1 MATLTFCTTVLFD
14 HGALEQ
20 LGGTL
25 KGNGISRPLI
35 CTDQGLLRAGIIDK
49 VRGAMSNEF
58 QTTIFHDT
66 PENPTEEAVLA
77 AAALYREAGCDGI
90 ISVGGGSS
98 MDLGKAVAL
107 AVTHED
113 ELLSYTAGLG
123 GARKI
128 GPVAPLIA
136 VPTTAGTGSEVSTGA
151 VVIMSN
157 GEKLI
162 LASKHL
168 VPRVAICDPDLTLG
182 LPSLLT
188 AATGMDAIA
197 HCIEAVCSRQVNPP
211 ADAVGL
217 DGIRRALGQGH
228 LERAVA
234 DGTDAQARWNM
245 MMASTEGAMAF
256 TKGLGAVHSM
266 SHACGSLPGLRL
278 HHGTLNAVCLPPV
291 LRFNHEKI
299 GEALPRIASA
309 MGLAEGADVSDEI
322 EALNTRLG
330 LPKNLGE
337 MGVTADMIDYLAA
350 HAAKDVCTF
359 TNPRGVSRDEYADLF
374 ERTIAG

>member
-1 MATLTFCTTVLFD
+1 MATLTFCTTTLFD
-14 HGALEQ
+14 HGAIGQ
-20 LGGTL
+20 IGDTL
-25 KGNGISRPLI
+25 KAQGISRPLV
-35 CTDQGLLRAGIIDK
+35 CTDIGLVRAGIVDK
-49 VRGAMSNEF
+49 LRGAMSNEF
-58 QTTIFHDT
+58 QATVFQDT

-90 ISVGGGSS
+90 VALGGGSS

-107 AVTHED
+107 TVTHEGD
-113 ELLSYTAGLG
+113 MISFTAALG
-123 GARKI
+123 GAQKI

-136 VPTTAGTGSEVSTGA
+136 VPTTAGTGSEVSSGA

-182 LPSLLT
+182 LPAMLT
-188 AATGMDAIA
+188 AATGMDAVA

-217 DGIRRALGQGH
+217 DGITRALGQGH
-228 LERAVA
+228 LERAVS
-234 DGTDAQARWNM
+234 DGSNATARWNM
-245 MMASTEGAMAF
+245 MMASSEGAMAF
-256 TKGLGAVHSM
+256 MKGLGAVHSM

-299 GEALPRIASA
+299 SEVLPRIASA

-337 MGVTADMIDYLAA
+337 MGVTTDMIDYLSA
-350 HAAKDVCTF
+350 HAAKDVCTL
-359 TNPRGVSRDEYADLF
+359 TNPRNVSRDEYAVLF
-374 ERTIAG
+374 EQTIAG

>member
-90 ISVGGGSS
+90 ISVGGGTS

>member
-1 MATLTFCTTVLFD
+1 MATLTFCTTVVFD
-14 HGALEQ
+14 HGAINQ
-20 LGGTL
+20 IGSAL
-25 KGNGISRPLI
+25 KGQGISRPLI
-35 CTDQGLLRAGIIDK
+35 CTDMGLVRAGIVDK
-49 VRGAMSNEF
+49 LRGAMSNEF
-58 QTTIFHDT
+58 QATIFHDT

-77 AAALYREAGCDGI
+77 AAALYREADCDGI
-90 ISVGGGSS
+90 IALGGGSS

-107 AVTHED
+107 TVTHEGD
-113 ELLSYTAGLG
+113 MISFTAGVG
-123 GARKI
+123 GAQKI

-168 VPRVAICDPDLTLG
+168 VPRMAICDPDLTLG
-182 LPSLLT
+182 LPPLLT
-188 AATGMDAIA
+188 AATGMDAVA
-197 HCIEAVCSRQVNPP
+197 HCIEAVCSRQINPP

-217 DGIRRALGQGH
+217 DGIRRALGLGN

-234 DGTDAQARWNM
+234 DGADAQARWNM

-278 HHGTLNAVCLPPV
+278 HHGTLNAVCLPWI
-291 LRFNHEKI
+291 LRYNHEKI
-299 GEALPRIASA
+299 GEALQSISSA
-309 MGLAEGADVSDEI
+309 MGLPQGADVSDEI
-322 EALNTRLG
+322 EALNVRLG
-330 LPKNLGE
+330 LPPSLGA
-337 MGVTADMIDYLAA
+337 MGVTADMIPYLSE
-350 HAAKDVCTF
+350 HAVKDVCTF
-359 TNPRGVSRDEYADLF
+359 TNPRSVNRGEYAVLF
-374 ERTIAG
+374 EQAIAG

>member
-1 MATLTFCTTVLFD
+1 MATLTFCTTAIFD
-14 HGALEQ
+14 HGALGQ
-20 LGGTL
+20 LGGVL
-25 KGNGISRPLI
+25 KSNGISRPLI
-35 CTDQGLLRAGIIDK
+35 CTDIGLVRAGVVDK
-49 VRGAMSNEF
+49 VRGALSNEF
-58 QTTIFHDT
+58 ALTIFHDT
-66 PENPTEEAVLA
+66 PENPTEAAVLA
-77 AAALYREAGCDGI
+77 AAQVYREADCDGI
-90 ISVGGGSS
+90 VAVGGGSS

-107 AVTHED
+107 TVTHD
-113 ELLSYTAGLG
+113 GNMIDFTAGRG
-123 GARKI
+123 GVQKI
-128 GPVAPLIA
+128 GAVAPLIA

-182 LPSLLT
+182 LPPLLT
-188 AATGMDAIA
+188 AATGMDAVA

-217 DGIRRALGQGH
+217 DGIGRALGQGF

-234 DGTDAQARWNM
+234 DGTDKDARWNM

-278 HHGTLNAVCLPPV
+278 HHGTLNAVCLPAV
-291 LRFNHEKI
+291 LRYNHGQI
-299 GEALPRIASA
+299 APALERIAAA
-309 MGLAEGADVSDEI
+309 MGLPAGADVSEEI
-322 EALNTRLG
+322 SALNTRLG
-330 LPKNLGE
+330 LPASLGA
-337 MGVTADMIDYLAA
+337 MGVTGDMIDYLAE
-350 HAAKDVCTF
+350 HAARDVCTF
-359 TNPRGVSRDEYADLF
+359 TNPRSAGRDDYARLF
-374 ERTIAG
+374 EEAMAG